1 VPNNHGWAGAAWY
14 NSLVYAAFHFMSASE
29 AAFLRSADVLPA
41 PDVVR
46 TDLRGRVESADS
58 RAARDIKSLVA
69 AGDLA
74 AAHDR
79 FGDLIAL
86 HQRRA
91 CRIAMAYLGNPADA
105 DEAVQDAFV
114 RVFQHIASYREDLP
128 FDQWFTRILI
138 NRCID
143 RQRSRARRDLRLVP
157 LTEAVPQTAGRSLDS
172 PERRV
177 LVRQWRRAIRQA
189 VAKLPNRQRAVFT
202 LCQYGG
208 RTPAEVASVL
218 GMREATVRVH
228 LFRAVH
234 RLRSTL
240 EVWREAR

>member
-1 VPNNHGWAGAAWY
+1 
-14 NSLVYAAFHFMSASE
+14 MSASD
-29 AAFLRSADVLPA
+29 AVLRPADGLSPDTPA
-41 PDVVR
+41 IDV
-46 TDLRGRVESADS
+46 RGRVDSADS
-58 RAARDIKSLVA
+58 RAAREIKRLVV
-69 AGDLA
+69 AGSLA
-74 AAHDR
+74 AAHER

-91 CRIAMAYLGNPADA
+91 CRIGMAYLGNPADA
-105 DEAVQDAFV
+105 DEAVQDAFLK
-114 RVFQHIASYREDLP
+114 VFQHIAAYREDLP

-138 NRCID
+138 NCCID
-143 RQRSRARRDLRLVP
+143 RQRSRARRELRLVP
-157 LTEAVPQTAGRSLDS
+157 LTDATTQVMGRAQDS

-177 LVRQWRRAIRQA
+177 FARQWRKAVWRAVDR
-189 VAKLPNRQRAVFT
+189 LPNRQRAVFT

-208 RTPAEVASVL
+208 RTPAEVARVL

-234 RLRSTL
+234 RLRDVL

>member
-1 VPNNHGWAGAAWY
+1 MSTPDIA
-14 NSLVYAAFHFMSASE
+14 LVG
-29 AAFLRSADVLPA
+29 SADVLSSNA
-41 PDVVR
+41 RRADV
-46 TDLRGRVESADS
+46 RGRVDSADS
-58 RAARDIKSLVA
+58 RVARDIKALVS
-69 AGDLA
+69 AGEMT
-74 AAHDR
+74 AAHER
-79 FGDLIAL
+79 FADLITL

-91 CRIAMAYLGNPADA
+91 CRIAMSYLGNAADA

-114 RVFQHIASYREDLP
+114 KVFQHIATYREDLP

-143 RQRSRARRDLRLVP
+143 RQRSRARHDLRLVP
-157 LTEAVPQTAGRSLDS
+157 LGDATTQAVGRPQDS
-172 PERRV
+172 PERKA
-177 LVRQWRRAIRQA
+177 LGRQWRAA
-189 VAKLPNRQRAVFT
+189 VSTEVARLPDRQRAVFT

-208 RTPAEVASVL
+208 RSPAEVAQVL

-234 RLRSTL
+234 RLRAAL

>member
-1 VPNNHGWAGAAWY
+1 MSHSDVVTLGPA
-14 NSLVYAAFHFMSASE
+14 LVSGDAQ
-29 AAFLRSADVLPA
+29 RADV
-41 PDVVR
+41 
-46 TDLRGRVESADS
+46 RGRVESADS
-58 RAARDIKSLVA
+58 RAAREIKASVA

-74 AAHDR
+74 RAHER
-79 FGDLIAL
+79 FGDLITL

-91 CRIAMAYLGNPADA
+91 CRIAMAYLGNAADA
-105 DEAVQDAFV
+105 DEAVQDAFLK
-114 RVFQHIASYREDLP
+114 VFQHIGTYREDLP

-143 RQRSRARRDLRLVP
+143 RQRSRTRRDLRLVP
-157 LTEAVPQTAGRSLDS
+157 LAEATTQVAGRADES

-177 LVRQWRRAIRQA
+177 LGRQWRQA
-189 VAKLPNRQRAVFT
+189 VRAAVEKLPDRQRAVFT

-208 RTPAEVASVL
+208 RTPAEVACVR

-234 RLRSTL
+234 RLRSAL

>member
-1 VPNNHGWAGAAWY
+1 MTG
-14 NSLVYAAFHFMSASE
+14 SE
-29 AAFLRSADVLPA
+29 AAPFSSPDVLGGHLEA
-41 PDVVR
+41 AG
-46 TDLRGRVESADS
+46 LRGRVDSADS
-58 RAARDIKSLVA
+58 RVAREVKALVQT
-69 AGDLA
+69 GNLA
-74 AAHDR
+74 AARER
-79 FGDLIAL
+79 FADLLAL

-91 CRIAMAYLGNPADA
+91 CRIALAYLNDVADA

-114 RVFQHIASYREDLP
+114 RVFQNIERYREDLP

-143 RQRSRARRDLRLVP
+143 QQRARARRDLRVVP
-157 LTEAVPQTAGRSLDS
+157 LAEASAPASRRTQDS
-172 PERRV
+172 PERR
-177 LVRQWRRAIRQA
+177 LLARQWRNAVSAA
-189 VAKLPNRQRAVFT
+189 VAKLPDRQRAVFT

-208 RTPAEVASVL
+208 RTPAEVAEVL

-234 RLRSTL
+234 RLRSVL

>member
-1 VPNNHGWAGAAWY
+1 
-14 NSLVYAAFHFMSASE
+14 MSASD
-29 AAFLRSADVLPA
+29 AAFLGSAGVLSPDTLRADV
-41 PDVVR
+41 
-46 TDLRGRVESADS
+46 RGRVDSADS
-58 RAARDIKSLVA
+58 RVARDVKALVA
-69 AGDLA
+69 RGDLT
-74 AAHDR
+74 AAHER
-79 FGDLIAL
+79 FANLITL

-114 RVFQHIASYREDLP
+114 RVFQHIATYRDDLP

-143 RQRSRARRDLRLVP
+143 RQRARARRDLRLVP
-157 LTEAVPQTAGRSLDS
+157 LADATTRAVGRPQDS

-177 LVRQWRRAIRQA
+177 LVRQWRKAVARA

-202 LCQYGG
+202 LCQYGD
-208 RTPAEVASVL
+208 RTPAEVASLL

-234 RLRSTL
+234 RLRESL
-240 EVWREAR
+240 EAWREAR

>member
-1 VPNNHGWAGAAWY
+1 
-14 NSLVYAAFHFMSASE
+14 MSASE
-29 AAFLRSADVLPA
+29 AAFLGSPDVLTA
-41 PDVVR
+41 PEVVR

-58 RAARDIKSLVA
+58 RLAREIKHLVA
-69 AGDLA
+69 AGDLPV
-74 AAHDR
+74 AHER
-79 FGDLIAL
+79 FSDLIAV

-114 RVFQHIASYREDLP
+114 RVFQHIASYREELP

-157 LTEAVPQTAGRSLDS
+157 LAEAMPQTHGRSLDS

-177 LVRQWRRAIRQA
+177 LVRQWREAIRQA
-189 VAKLPNRQRAVFT
+189 VSKLPNRQRAVFT

-208 RTPAEVASVL
+208 RTPAEVARVL

-240 EVWREAR
+240 EVWRESR

>member
-1 VPNNHGWAGAAWY
+1 MTG
-14 NSLVYAAFHFMSASE
+14 SE
-29 AAFLRSADVLPA
+29 AAPFSLTDVLNGPLEA
-41 PDVVR
+41 AG
-46 TDLRGRVESADS
+46 LRGRVDSADS
-58 RAARDIKSLVA
+58 RVARDIKALVQS
-69 AGDLA
+69 GDLA
-74 AAHDR
+74 AARER
-79 FGDLIAL
+79 FADLLAL

-91 CRIAMAYLGNPADA
+91 CRIALGYLNDAADA

-114 RVFQHIASYREDLP
+114 RVFQNIERYREDLP

-143 RQRSRARRDLRLVP
+143 QQRARARRDLRLVP
-157 LTEAVPQTAGRSLDS
+157 LGDSNTPPSRRPHDS
-172 PERRV
+172 PERR
-177 LVRQWRRAIRQA
+177 LLARQWRGA
-189 VAKLPNRQRAVFT
+189 VSAAVSRLPGRQRAVFT

-208 RTPAEVASVL
+208 RTPAEVAEVL

-234 RLRSTL
+234 RLRSVL

>member
-1 VPNNHGWAGAAWY
+1 MLAWY
-14 NSLVYAAFHFMSASE
+14 NLRFTPAFFFMSASE
-29 AAFLRSADVLPA
+29 AALLSSTDVISA
-41 PDVVR
+41 PDVAR

-58 RAARDIKSLVA
+58 RIARDIKSLVA
-69 AGDLA
+69 AGEMA

-79 FGDLIAL
+79 FVDLVAV

-105 DEAVQDAFV
+105 DEVVQDAFV
-114 RVFQHIASYREDLP
+114 RVFQHIATYREDLP

-143 RQRSRARRDLRLVP
+143 RQRARARRDLRLVP
-157 LTEAVPQTAGRSLDS
+157 LTEAAPQTLGHSLDS

-177 LVRQWRRAIRQA
+177 LVRQWREAIRRA
-189 VAKLPNRQRAVFT
+189 VSKLPNRQRAVFT

-208 RTPAEVASVL
+208 RTPAEVATVL

>member
-1 VPNNHGWAGAAWY
+1 LASAGAPA
-14 NSLVYAAFHFMSASE
+14 LE
-29 AAFLRSADVLPA
+29 AVATRPGVA
-41 PDVVR
+41 
-46 TDLRGRVESADS
+46 SADS
-58 RAARDIKSLVA
+58 SLAKEIKQLVLNGDQSAARE
-69 AGDLA
+69 
-74 AAHDR
+74 R
-79 FGDLIAL
+79 FGDLISL

-91 CRIAMAYLGNPADA
+91 SRIALAYLGNSADA

-114 RVFQHIASYREDLP
+114 RIFLHITSYQDHLP

-143 RQRSRARRDLRLVP
+143 RQRARARHDLRLVP
-157 LTEAVPQTAGRSLDS
+157 LGHAPARSTPRSSDS

-177 LVRQWRRAIRQA
+177 LARQWRDAVKRAVER
-189 VAKLPNRQRAVFT
+189 LSDRQRAVFT
-202 LCQYGG
+202 LCQYGD
-208 RTPAEVASVL
+208 RTPAEVARIL

-234 RLRSTL
+234 RLRSVL

>member
-1 VPNNHGWAGAAWY
+1 
-14 NSLVYAAFHFMSASE
+14 MSASE
-29 AAFLRSADVLPA
+29 AALFGSADVLPRDA
-41 PDVVR
+41 RRADV
-46 TDLRGRVESADS
+46 RGRVDSADS
-58 RAARDIKSLVA
+58 RVARDIKSLVGT
-69 AGDLA
+69 GDLA
-74 AAHDR
+74 AAHER
-79 FGDLIAL
+79 FGDLITL

-114 RVFQHIASYREDLP
+114 KVFRHIATYREDLP

-157 LTEAVPQTAGRSLDS
+157 LAEATAQAAGRPHES
-172 PERRV
+172 PERKV
-177 LVRQWRRAIRQA
+177 MARQWRQAVRAA
-189 VAKLPNRQRAVFT
+189 VAKLPDRQRAVFT

-208 RTPAEVASVL
+208 RTPAEVALVL

-234 RLRSTL
+234 RLRSAL